1 VLDVVEDSEVVGRV
15 VKLVVVVV
23 VLVDFAGAATKK

>member
-1 VLDVVEDSEVVGRV
+1 MLDVVEDSEVVGRV